1 MRLLLSLGSP
11 NIPSIRINF
20 SAETNRK
27 SVLYPQCMA
36 DRPLVKRRIFSP
48 PDLRR
53 HRRRRRRCRR
63 QPNTMGRLFDLLCW
77 CRWKRLEIQECSQTK
92 IANVQSVHCF
102 PHHQPSALAS
112 SMIGSLFILNDKGS
126 VLFEKHYRR
135 VSSRACCE
143 DFWRM
148 IERKAG
154 EQVCFHAPSAPFPS
168 TVAESLPHMLCSTAA
183 PCCPRRLP
191 CVPPPPPASHPS
203 PNPPQLRTR
212 PPPRHI
218 PPRRRRA

>member
-1 MRLLLSLGSP
+1 MYCAIGCRSPTRQASAAAAAAAAAATERTMRAGYSISSAGALESP
-11 NIPSIRINF
+11 GI
-20 SAETNRK
+20 SAVYLNQNGIVR
-27 SVLYPQCMA
+27 SV
-36 DRPLVKRRIFSP
+36 R
-48 PDLRR
+48 
-53 HRRRRRRCRR
+53 
-63 QPNTMGRLFDLLCW
+63 
-77 CRWKRLEIQECSQTK
+77 
-92 IANVQSVHCF
+92 CF
-102 PHHQPSALAS
+102 PHHQSSVFAS

-148 IERKAG
+148 MERKAG

-191 CVPPPPPASHPS
+191 CVPPPSS
-203 PNPPQLRTR
+203 R
-212 PPPRHI
+212 I
-218 PPRRRRA
+218 PPIA